1 MMKMM
6 IPTKLP
12 NILKELRNNVLD
24 VKYVDQGW

>member
-12 NILKELRNNVLD
+12 NILKEFRNNVLD